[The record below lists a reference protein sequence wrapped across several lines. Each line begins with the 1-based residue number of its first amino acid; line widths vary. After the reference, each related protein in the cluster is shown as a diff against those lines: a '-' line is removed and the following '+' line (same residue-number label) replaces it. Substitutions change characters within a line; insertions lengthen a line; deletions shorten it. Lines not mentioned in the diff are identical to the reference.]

1 MLRKVA
7 NCPFSPRQSPSS
19 SGFRLL
25 AVGHVGT
32 RRRRLRRSRAEAPVR
47 LQQGSVGPVAP
58 TVGVRLAGQAKR
70 RRRACLA
77 GARTAAARAQAQSSS
92 TRCPVE
98 MRPSSGASCAHHVR
112 SRWSTIPS
120 GRAQC
125 NLGTSGGTVTA
136 PSSAHMQG
144 DRASPREALSPSEPS
159 VMLSAAW
166 TGQESLQSVK
176 SWLFGLFGPV
186 VNAIML
192 YMRAFQSLF
201 RPFRPHL
208 RGQEFKKMLQC
219 T

>member
-1 MLRKVA
+1 MPIFAAPKPVI
-7 NCPFSPRQSPSS
+7 F
-19 SGFRLL
+19 GVRLL

-77 GARTAAARAQAQSSS
+77 GARTAAARAQAQSSW

-136 PSSAHMQG
+136 PSSEHMQG

-166 TGQESLQSVK
+166 TGLVSLQSVK

-186 VNAIML
+186 VNAM
-192 YMRAFQSLF
+192 MQAFQSLF
-201 RPFRPHL
+201 RPFGPHL

>member
-112 SRWSTIPS
+112 SKWSTIPS
-120 GRAQC
+120 VFCSNYLQPTQLSLEHRRNIINYTAQC
-125 NLGTSGGTVTA
+125 NLIILQFCACDNVMHNKTHRPQRCQSRLPMSITLQTKKV
-136 PSSAHMQG
+136 
-144 DRASPREALSPSEPS
+144 SELPY
-159 VMLSAAW
+159 
-166 TGQESLQSVK
+166 
-176 SWLFGLFGPV
+176 LFH
-186 VNAIML
+186 NKTI
-192 YMRAFQSLF
+192 
-201 RPFRPHL
+201 
-208 RGQEFKKMLQC
+208 
-219 T
+219 

>member
-1 MLRKVA
+1 MAIFAAPKPVI
-7 NCPFSPRQSPSS
+7 F
-19 SGFRLL
+19 GVRLL

-125 NLGTSGGTVTA
+125 NLGTSGGRFFRR
-136 PSSAHMQG
+136 G
-144 DRASPREALSPSEPS
+144 IASFQLQDSCLPAYCISIS
-159 VMLSAAW
+159 LSAEADD
-166 TGQESLQSVK
+166 GHGRYILHQ
-176 SWLFGLFGPV
+176 
-186 VNAIML
+186 
-192 YMRAFQSLF
+192 R
-201 RPFRPHL
+201 
-208 RGQEFKKMLQC
+208 
-219 T
+219 